1 MACVCVVACVSLLVR
16 CCSHCSVHARDRHVL
31 TTHTHTHTHTHM
43 QTRAYADTCIR
54 TSACFC
60 KCFICTYTRA
70 YMHARTRGA
79 YANACLPS
87 TTCIHLSLSLLCL
100 YGSSSSYDM
109 YPPPLSYIFLFL
121 CSASMGPPETQTEKK
136 RSLRFHLPT
145 GSWGQYLLFACGF
158 DMLLL
163 SAAQNRSSCSHCC
176 RCVLFPSRAHIES
189 IVGRKYSTP
198 DSHSQKS
205 VP

>member
-1 MACVCVVACVSLLVR
+1 
-16 CCSHCSVHARDRHVL
+16 
-31 TTHTHTHTHTHM
+31 M

-100 YGSSSSYDM
+100 YGSSSSYYM

-163 SAAQNRSSCSHCC
+163 SAVQNRSSCSHCC